1 MIATFFRTAPLF
13 LALTLSLSP
22 MREAH
27 AIDPDSVDIDLRR
40 STLDTNSLEIYIRA
54 NGQPFGDVLSGL
66 TFTIRWVTT
75 SPATLGPRVNT
86 CPSGIPI
93 SATAQETNP
102 MVDSVPTGYNYRSY
116 NAFGTSLLSDEGCP
130 LPQDEWFLV
139 MTVAV
144 ENIEGC
150 TEFNIVNDSWTNSP
164 GNARDYFV
172 SLGGFDLTGAI
183 EPTSAF
189 IGACAADCLGNVGGT
204 ALPGTPCDDGNPE
217 TENDLFNDECV
228 CAGIPMGLTENTNG
242 SIVMNLHPNPSV
254 HGSVLLHMEGIA
266 SADER
271 MAAID
276 VFDAIGKRVIS
287 ERANIVAGVVHHR
300 LDPGSVGGAGVYMVK
315 VTIGSQQYSQRLVIQ

>member
-1 MIATFFRTAPLF
+1 MIATFFRTAPLL
-13 LALTLSLSP
+13 LALTLSLAP
-22 MREAH
+22 MHDAH
-27 AIDPDSVDIDLRR
+27 ALDPDSVDIDLRR
-40 STLDTNSLEIYIRA
+40 STLDTNSLEVYIRA

-75 SPATLGPRVNT
+75 STATLGNRVNT

-102 MVDSVPTGYNYRSY
+102 LLDSVPTGFNYRSY

-144 ENIEGC
+144 DNNTGC
-150 TEFNIVNDSWTNSP
+150 TEFNIVNDDWTDSP

-172 SLGGFDLTGAI
+172 SLGGFDLTGSI
-183 EPTSAF
+183 EPVSAF
-189 IGACAADCLGNVGGT
+189 IGTCAADCLGNVGGT

-228 CAGIPMGLTENTNG
+228 CAGIPMGLGENTNG
-242 SIVMNLHPNPSV
+242 SLLMNLLPNPSV
-254 HGSVLLHMEGIA
+254 SGSVLLHMEGIT
-266 SADER
+266 SADAR
-271 MAAID
+271 MAEID
-276 VFDAIGKRVIS
+276 VFDATGKRVIS
-287 ERANIVAGVVHHR
+287 GRANIVAGVVNHR
-300 LDPGSVGGAGVYMVK
+300 MDPGSVAGAGVYMVN
-315 VTIGSQQYSQRLVIQ
+315 VTIGDRHYSQRLVIQ